1 MIRLLVDS
9 FADDGLLNA
18 QMSNAREIIRRLDP
32 QRFHVSMFRLGV
44 PDPLIAQRPNT
55 AFIQLPKRRQTV
67 RIIYEFLWGK
77 HDILFYLKS
86 SPASR
91 YYLGLRKKWR
101 DDRIVIGT
109 MESQADMRMEPTIR
123 PEAVRLWERT
133 VPRCDYI
140 FSNSRSVQRSLRQ
153 EYGLGSGVIPTGVD
167 TKFFTPSHR
176 EPNVRPR
183 VLFAGALRPFKGP
196 QLVLDAARMFP
207 YADFALAGDGMM
219 RAELQS
225 RVERDGLNN
234 VGFLGLLQPVRLREE
249 YRKADIFLFPSKW
262 EGSPKVILEAAACGL
277 PVIARQ
283 NYEPETVI
291 DGCTG
296 YLADSDARIFERL
309 EHLLH
314 DPQHCH
320 SLGAAARKHSEGFD
334 WDVISRQWEET
345 FMELASKRGDRF
357 AA

>member
-18 QMSNAREIIRRLDP
+18 QMSNAREIVRRLDP
-32 QRFHVSMFRLGV
+32 QRFHVSLFLFGV

-55 AFIQLPKRRQTV
+55 TFISLPRRRQTI
-67 RIIYEFLWGK
+67 RIIYEFLLGK

-91 YYLGLRKKWR
+91 YYLGFRKKWR
-101 DDRIVIGT
+101 DHRIIIGT

-123 PEAVRLWERT
+123 PEAVRLWEQT

-140 FSNSRSVQRSLRQ
+140 FSNSKAVQSSLWR
-153 EYGLGSGVIPTGVD
+153 EYGLASGVIPTGVD

-176 EPNVRPR
+176 QPNIRPR

-196 QLVLDAARMFP
+196 QLVLEAAKILPF
-207 YADFALAGDGMM
+207 ADFVFAGDGMM
-219 RAELQS
+219 KAELQS
-225 RVERDGLNN
+225 YAERDGLKN
-234 VGFLGLLQPVRLREE
+234 VEFLGLLRPDRLREE

-291 DGCTG
+291 HDHTG
-296 YLADSDARIFERL
+296 YLANSDAEILERL
-309 EHLLH
+309 EHLLR
-314 DPQHCH
+314 DPQRRH
-320 SLGAAARKHSEGFD
+320 SLGAAARKHSESFD

-345 FMELASKRGDRF
+345 FITLAAKRGDRL